1 MESIWQNLPDDLAR
15 EIIRNLDIDTRLALG
30 VLPGRLPKT
39 PLDFKKHAVTVW
51 PGNSLGIRIGMYE
64 IIKGPKAREHFTFV
78 HWNGGG
84 ALPRGRH
91 RIHHNY
97 DMNHV
102 VCAGPEFPNKAHSV
116 FNRND
121 PRNHF
126 LNMRDEV

>member
-84 ALPRGRH
+84 ALTRGRH

-97 DMNHV
+97 VMNHV
-102 VCAGPEFPNKAHSV
+102 FCGGPDFPNKAHSV
-116 FNRND
+116 YNRND
-121 PRNHF
+121 PRMLSF
-126 LNMRDEV
+126 PS